1 MSTTDLT
8 ASAVRPNLAQPRSKP
23 QSFPI
28 RHVPA
33 LQNAQSRAW
42 HNLQAAWRLVP
53 VSAAPA
59 TWISLVTL
67 QQASAQKLLE
77 QQHEWMNDWRDW
89 WNTAQ
94 QLPRANTVSKLL
106 EQEFDLALRMV
117 QIYSNQAVNWA
128 NLQENFEVNYGHWAN
143 QQAKAARGE

>member
-8 ASAVRPNLAQPRSKP
+8 ASAVRPTLAQHRSKP

-33 LQNAQSRAW
+33 LRNAQSRAW
-42 HNLQAAWRLVP
+42 HNLQATWRLAP
-53 VSAAPA
+53 VSSAPA
-59 TWISLVTL
+59 TWMSLVAL

-77 QQHEWMNDWRDW
+77 QQNEWMNDWRDW

-128 NLQENFEVNYGHWAN
+128 NLQENFEVNYGHWAH
-143 QQAKAARGE
+143 QQAKAIGGE